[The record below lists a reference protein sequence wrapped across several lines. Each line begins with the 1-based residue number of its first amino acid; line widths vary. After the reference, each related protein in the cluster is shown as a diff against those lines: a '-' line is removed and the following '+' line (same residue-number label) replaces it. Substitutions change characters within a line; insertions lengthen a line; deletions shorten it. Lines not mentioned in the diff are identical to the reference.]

1 MSLTPNDKQEL
12 KNEFDERYVLQ
23 DDCVETQKDI
33 TKKFANDD
41 KRIEVLIESIKP
53 VKWTLTTIAAAVIG
67 ILIKMFLGG

>member
-23 DDCVETQKDI
+23 DDCAETQKDI